1 VNSSAKPEEKM
12 KVACRTINGLSLAT
26 ATLFGIGSAC
36 AQSAADVAAV
46 TAANNAFYTA
56 ESALDIPSM
65 EKVWAHEEYVAF
77 AVPRSKEPTFGWTAL
92 QLLLTKGFSNLSQ
105 ISLMPVDTHVHVY
118 GNSAWAIGKEEIGS
132 ASKLKDGTP
141 LSSRPTIVTNIF
153 EKHGD
158 NWLMVAHHAQEIP
171 Q

>member
-1 VNSSAKPEEKM
+1 MEMTHCTAYGS
-12 KVACRTINGLSLAT
+12 SLA
-26 ATLFGIGSAC
+26 ALFLLGIAAAH

-56 ESALDIPSM
+56 ESALDIPAM

-77 AVPRSKEPTFGWTAL
+77 AVPRTKEPTIGWTAL
-92 QLLLTKGFSNLSQ
+92 QPLLTRSFANLSQ
-105 ISLMPVDTHVHVY
+105 ISLTPVDTHVHVY
-118 GNSAWAIGKEEIGS
+118 GNSAWSFGKEEIGS
-132 ASKLKDGTP
+132 ASRLKDGTP
-141 LSSRPTIVTNIF
+141 ISNRPTIVTNIF

>member
-1 VNSSAKPEEKM
+1 M
-12 KVACRTINGLSLAT
+12 RVACRTINGLSVAT
-26 ATLFGIGSAC
+26 ASLFGVGAAR
-36 AQSAADVAAV
+36 AQSAADIAAV

-77 AVPRSKEPTFGWTAL
+77 AVPRSREPTIGWTAL
-92 QLLLTKGFSNLSQ
+92 QPVLTKNFANLFQ
-105 ISLMPVDTHVHVY
+105 ISLTPIDTYVHVY
-118 GNSAWAIGKEEIGS
+118 GNSAWVIGKEEIGS
-132 ASKLKDGTP
+132 GSKLKDGTP